1 MRQLDYLP
9 RKALLK
15 TGEVDALP
23 EVIDAWATEFNAR
36 PRHVRDALMAVSPS
50 PDDSDPET

>member
-15 TGEVDALP
+15 TGEADELP
-23 EVIDAWATEFNAR
+23 EVLTAWVAEFNAR
-36 PRHVRDALMAVSPS
+36 PRHVRDALMGVSPS

>member
-1 MRQLDYLP
+1 MRQLDYLT

-15 TGEVDALP
+15 TGEADALP
-23 EVIDAWATEFNAR
+23 EVLTAWVAEFNAR

>member
-23 EVIDAWATEFNAR
+23 EVIDAWAAEFNAR
-36 PRHVRDALMAVSPS
+36 PRHVRDALMGVSPS